1 MYYFFTNTNWNLVS
15 AIFGVIG
22 TVIIFFFG
30 LPSRINES
38 GHVNLILEQADEKE
52 KQKAKWF
59 TKISYL
65 GIMFLILSYSVQV
78 ILTIK

>member
-1 MYYFFTNTNWNLVS
+1 MCDFFTNINWNLIS

-22 TVIIFFFG
+22 TFIIFFFG

-38 GHVNLILEQADEKE
+38 GHINLILEQADEKE
-52 KQKAKWF
+52 KRKAKWF
-59 TKISYL
+59 MKISYL
-65 GIMFLILSYSVQV
+65 GIMFLILSYSIQV